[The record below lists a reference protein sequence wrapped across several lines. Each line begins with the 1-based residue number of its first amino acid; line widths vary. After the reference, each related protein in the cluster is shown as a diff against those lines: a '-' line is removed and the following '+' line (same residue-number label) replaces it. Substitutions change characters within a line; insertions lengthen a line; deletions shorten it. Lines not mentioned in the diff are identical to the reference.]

1 MQSNIHEVQVSI
13 DTDFTQFWKDNN
25 VPHLDFSY
33 DQSDISECR
42 EDEFGNYYATY
53 QSLVLTQETQFTVA
67 YPTEVLTITVPAGEY
82 GIKP

>member
-1 MQSNIHEVQVSI
+1 MQSNIYEVQVSI

-25 VPHLDFSY
+25 VPHIDFLY

-53 QSLVLTQETQFTVA
+53 QTLVLTQETQFTVA